1 MKKIL
6 FAVLA
11 LALTIG
17 GCQKVPLTGRN
28 QILLVPNADMLQMSF
43 TQYRQFIDTSK
54 VVPASTGDAVMVS
67 RVGDRIRRAVESY
80 MNANGFANRLQGF
93 QWEYRLVQDRQVNAW
108 CMPGGKIV
116 VYSGILPLTQTE
128 AGLATVM
135 GHEVSHAIAEH
146 GNERMSEGL
155 VANGLLQAGQ
165 AFAGVTSA
173 NRSPQTQ
180 ALLQQ
185 AVGVVGPLAY
195 QYGRGL
201 PHSRRQESEAD
212 HLGLIFMAL
221 AGYNPDESIGF
232 WSRMAQAGADK
243 APAEFLS
250 SHPSDQRRIAD
261 LQGLLPE
268 ARKYYAQS
276 AKAVGR

>member
-1 MKKIL
+1 LIEMKKIL
-6 FAVLA
+6 FVVMAVA
-11 LALTIG
+11 LSIG

-43 TQYRQFIDTSK
+43 TQYKQFIDTSK
-54 VVPASTGDAVMVS
+54 VVPTNSGDAAMVA
-67 RVGDRIRRAVESY
+67 RVGDRIRRATESY
-80 MNANGFANRLQGF
+80 LNANGFGARLDGF
-93 QWEYRLVQDRQVNAW
+93 QWEYHLVQDRQVNAW

-135 GHEVSHAIAEH
+135 AHEVSHAIAEH

-165 AFAGVTSA
+165 LATGIAVA

-180 ALLQQ
+180 ALFQQ
-185 AVGVVGPLAY
+185 AFGVLGPLGY
-195 QYGRGL
+195 QYGRAL
-201 PHSRRQESEAD
+201 PHSRKQESEAD
-212 HLGLIFMAL
+212 HLGLIFMSM
-221 AGYNPDESIGF
+221 AGYNPDEAITF
-232 WSRMAQAGADK
+232 WSRMAKASAGK

-250 SHPSDQRRIAD
+250 DHPSDQRRIND
-261 LQGLLPE
+261 LKGLLPE
-268 ARKYYAQS
+268 AQKYYTQS
-276 AKAVGR
+276 IRY